1 MPVSRKHKIA
11 AVAATLAAAAGA
23 GGAVAATQGGG
34 GRTQRQAFLNDAAGR
49 LHVSQG
55 QLDSA
60 LQGAFLDRLNAAV
73 KSGRI
78 TQAQANKIR
87 QRVMSGNAM
96 PFVRVGGWGRH
107 ARAGKLGPAAK
118 YLGLTRKQLIAD
130 LRGGKTLAQV
140 TTDQHKTVA
149 GLEAALTAAA
159 KTRLETAV
167 ANHRITAAQEQQILA
182 KLPAR
187 LNTLVNRHWKARS
200 HALHG

>member
-11 AVAATLAAAAGA
+11 AAAATLAAAAGT
-23 GGAVAATQGGG
+23 GGALAATQSG
-34 GRTQRQAFLNDAAGR
+34 GRAQRQAFLGDAAGR

-60 LQGAFLDRLNAAV
+60 LQSAFLDRLSAAV
-73 KSGRI
+73 KSGRLS
-78 TQAQANKIR
+78 QAQANKIR

-96 PFVRVGGWGRH
+96 PFLRLHGWGRH
-107 ARAGKLGPAAK
+107 ARAGRLGPAAR

-140 TTDQHKTVA
+140 AQDQHKTVS

-159 KTRLETAV
+159 RTRLDKAV

-187 LNTLVNRHWKARS
+187 LNTLVNRHWPAARS